1 MAAVEQRSN
10 VKFCILLKKTPKE
23 TLEMLREAYG
33 EGAMKKTHVY
43 KWHKRFSDGRTSIQD
58 DPREGRPV
66 KSRSEENIAVVRD
79 IIRKDRRQSIKV
91 VAQEAGIS
99 VGSCHAI
106 LNENLGMHRVCS
118 HIIPRM
124 LTADQAQ
131 QRQEVCGDLIS
142 SADRD
147 PQFLKKIV
155 TGAETWCFYTTP
167 RQNDSRLNGSH

>member
-10 VKFCILLKKTPKE
+10 IKFCVLLKKTPKE
-23 TLEMLREAYG
+23 TQQMLREAYG

-43 KWHKRFSDGRTSIQD
+43 KWHKRYTDGRISIQD
-58 DPREGRPV
+58 DPREGRPA
-66 KSRSEENIAVVRD
+66 KSRSEENIALVRD
-79 IIRKDRRQSIKV
+79 IIRKDRRQCIKV

-106 LNENLGMHRVCS
+106 LTGNLGMHRVCQ
-118 HIIPRM
+118 HIVPRM

-142 SADRD
+142 SA
-147 PQFLKKIV
+147 
-155 TGAETWCFYTTP
+155 
-167 RQNDSRLNGSH
+167 N